1 MKRPNVLVMMADD
14 HRFDAIAAHG
24 DMTVKTPNM
33 DRLIREGVTFTQNWH
48 TGGYSAAVCIP
59 TRAALHTG
67 TCVYE
72 ASLHKDYRDHKPPDV
87 RTIDPDRVTL
97 GQALGKAGYH
107 TYMIG
112 KWHNDHASCNRSF
125 ADGAEIFFGGMS
137 DHYAV
142 PTYDYDPHCQYDK
155 SQEHIKDKHSTER
168 FTDAALDFLN
178 HYDGIKPFYLNVA
191 FTSPHDPRQAPKAY
205 QDMYPADK
213 IPLPEN
219 YQQQH
224 PFDQGHLTIRDEAL
238 ADFPRDEAQI
248 KQHISDYYA
257 IISHQ
262 DHHMGLILDALE
274 KRGELENTI
283 VVYTA
288 DHGLAVGQHGLM
300 GKQNMYEH
308 SVRVPL
314 ILRGPGVPRGVSLQQ
329 ITQTPDL
336 YPTLINLLGID
347 IPDTVTARDLVPV
360 MAGHDSPHSH
370 VFSLYLDLQRS
381 VRDIRYKLIRYYKQ
395 EQQSG
400 TQYPGT
406 DKVQLFDLQNDPWET
421 QDLYG
426 KAGDEQIIESL
437 VDALQKR
444 MNKYDDALKNVPIVF

>member
-1 MKRPNVLVMMADD
+1 MEYPNVLILMADD

-24 DMTVKTPNM
+24 DPTVKTPNI
-33 DRLIREGVTFTQNWH
+33 DRLVREGMSFTQNWH
-48 TGGYSAAVCIP
+48 TGSYSPAVCMP

-72 ASLHKDYRDHKPPDV
+72 ATRFDDQQGRKSTDS

-97 GQALGKAGYH
+97 GQALRKAGYH

-125 ADGAEIFFGGMS
+125 CDGDELFFGGMS

-142 PTYDYDPHCQYDK
+142 PAYDYHPECQYDINNV
-155 SQEHIKDKHSTER
+155 HIKEKHSTEL

-178 HYDGIKPFYLNVA
+178 SYNEAKPFYLNIA
-191 FTSPHDPRQAPKAY
+191 FTSPHDPRQAPQVY
-205 QDMYPADK
+205 HDMYPADEM
-213 IPLPEN
+213 PLPVN
-219 YQQQH
+219 FQQH
-224 PFDQGHLTIRDEAL
+224 PFDQGHSQIRDEAL
-238 ADFPRDEAQI
+238 ASFPRNEAQI

-257 IISHQ
+257 MISHH
-262 DHHMGLILDALE
+262 DHHIGLILDALE

-314 ILRGPGVPRGVSLQQ
+314 IIRGPGVPAGICTNQL
-329 ITQTPDL
+329 TQTPDL
-336 YPTLINLLGID
+336 YPTLMSLLGIELS
-347 IPDTVTARDLVPV
+347 DTVTACDMTPV
-360 MAGHDSPHSH
+360 MAGHQLMRSH
-370 VFSLYLDLQRS
+370 LFCLYLHMQRS
-381 VRDIRYKLIRYYKQ
+381 VRDNRYKLIRYYKQ
-395 EQQSG
+395 EQADSQFEG
-400 TQYPGT
+400 TNM
-406 DKVQLFDLQNDPWET
+406 VQLFDLQNDPWEINN
-421 QDLYG
+421 LYG
-426 KAGDEQIIESL
+426 KAGYEQITQSL
-437 VDALQKR
+437 VKALQMHLNR
-444 MNKYDDALKNVPIVF
+444 YDDMLKNLPILM